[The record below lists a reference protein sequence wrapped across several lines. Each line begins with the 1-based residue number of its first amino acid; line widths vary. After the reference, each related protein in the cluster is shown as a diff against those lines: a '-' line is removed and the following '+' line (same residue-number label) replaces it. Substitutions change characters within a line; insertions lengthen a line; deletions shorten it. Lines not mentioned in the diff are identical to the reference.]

1 MIQKD
6 EHVDIDSTNDDQK
19 NNINK
24 NGSQEILVE
33 NLGEKEQS
41 DKEKIKVS
49 QEKKEEEEKKKVQY
63 GQKIVEKL
71 EKASKEDVIKEY
83 IKLLQK
89 NEKLKK
95 FSHEKETESSEYLDR
110 YRRTLA
116 EMENL
121 RKRTVINKQDSL
133 KYANFN
139 IISDLLVILDDF
151 QRAID
156 AARSDKKMNLKHF
169 VDGIDMIEKQFVDL
183 LFKKYGVVKYGKNG
197 DDFDPKIHLA
207 MVAGE
212 GDFTKEVVLEVFRK
226 GYLLH
231 DRVIRAAQV
240 KVSKLKQK

>member
-110 YRRTLA
+110 YHG
-116 EMENL
+116 
-121 RKRTVINKQDSL
+121 
-133 KYANFN
+133 F
-139 IISDLLVILDDF
+139 
-151 QRAID
+151 
-156 AARSDKKMNLKHF
+156 H
-169 VDGIDMIEKQFVDL
+169 
-183 LFKKYGVVKYGKNG
+183 
-197 DDFDPKIHLA
+197 
-207 MVAGE
+207 
-212 GDFTKEVVLEVFRK
+212 
-226 GYLLH
+226 
-231 DRVIRAAQV
+231 
-240 KVSKLKQK
+240 